1 MYSGHWVFGNG
12 PLFKSSSTQKC
23 SIDEKVK
30 PIFNLEIEIKERKSM
45 KTILWIYGDDM
56 TIYNLYNLNYKSF
69 MSLIRGF

>member
-1 MYSGHWVFGNG
+1 MMLKNG
-12 PLFKSSSTQKC
+12 VIKEC

-30 PIFNLEIEIKERKSM
+30 PIFNVEIEIKEREKSM

-56 TIYNLYNLNYKSF
+56 TIYKSF